1 MYLVVTTATKA
12 HQVALVMRTAFGQRH
27 DVVYFFDR
35 CKPPVSKALLT
46 QRMHLDITTA
56 YSLPRSA
63 VSFADVIVPFV
74 LVVALCHMR
83 FMLGAVL
90 TTLNSKQRT
99 AGVCTASARFSGHKI
114 SSHFNAKSP

>member
-12 HQVALVMRTAFGQRH
+12 HQVALIMRTAFGQRH

-35 CKPPVSKALLT
+35 CNSSVSKALLA
-46 QRMHLDITTA
+46 QRMRLNVATA

-63 VSFADVIVPFV
+63 VSLADVIVPFV
-74 LVVALCHMR
+74 LVIPLCHKR
-83 FMLGAVL
+83 LVLGAVL
-90 TTLNSKQRT
+90 TTLDSKQRT
-99 AGVCTASARFSGHKI
+99 AWVCTAAPWFSGHKN

>member
-12 HQVALVMRTAFGQRH
+12 HQVALVVRTAFGQRH

-46 QRMHLDITTA
+46 QRMRLNVATA

-63 VSFADVIVPFV
+63 ITFADVIVPFV
-74 LVVALCHMR
+74 LVVSLCHNG
-83 FMLGAVL
+83 FVLGAVL
-90 TTLNSKQRT
+90 TTLNSK
-99 AGVCTASARFSGHKI
+99 
-114 SSHFNAKSP
+114 